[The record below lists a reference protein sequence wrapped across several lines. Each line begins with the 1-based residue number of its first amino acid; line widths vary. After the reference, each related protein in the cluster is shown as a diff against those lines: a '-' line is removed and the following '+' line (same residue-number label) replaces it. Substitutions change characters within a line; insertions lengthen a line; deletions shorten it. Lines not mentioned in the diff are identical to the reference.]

1 MKPKISIVLPTYNGE
16 KWLEL
21 SIQSVINQ
29 TIKNWELIIVNDCST
44 DNTLKIAN
52 SFAEKDS
59 RITVITNETNKKLPA
74 SLNVGFSHAR
84 GEYLTWTSDD
94 NLYKKNALEMLSS
107 YLDNHPETSMVSMN
121 EDIINEDGKTVKI
134 LDNSYKYKRCA
145 AALMNNCNVGAAF
158 MYRKSIADI
167 VGQYDENTFCAED
180 YDYWC
185 RIALAGN
192 IDYTSDNIPEELN
205 ISEDTLEAVFSGMES
220 VTGDA
225 SGTAYNTFKDFPIK
239 VGGKTGSVQVSG
251 TDADNAWFMGF
262 APFDEPE
269 IAICAVVENGVH
281 GTYTASIVLDVLRE
295 YFGLKESTDDIL
307 TDAIVNDNTMM

>member
-192 IDYTSDNIPEELN
+192 IDYTSDNIYQYRCNSLSLSATKKQQVKEKTKFIKHKYFEQFAEKYNYTKNDKKLFLLN
-205 ISEDTLEAVFSGMES
+205 YDKNLFRQKHFAAWVFISAYKFFVKLIVIPFFWSSALRRKMRKFLSIENKYSFSER
-220 VTGDA
+220 
-225 SGTAYNTFKDFPIK
+225 K
-239 VGGKTGSVQVSG
+239 
-251 TDADNAWFMGF
+251 
-262 APFDEPE
+262 
-269 IAICAVVENGVH
+269 
-281 GTYTASIVLDVLRE
+281 
-295 YFGLKESTDDIL
+295 
-307 TDAIVNDNTMM
+307 